1 MPGARDDRLGG
12 EVVFIDSS
20 SGAPRVVETPD
31 WRAVTHVAWLPDGS
45 GLLVNAQESTGESAA
60 SQIWLLP
67 FPDGK
72 ARQVTNDLGTYSGLS
87 VADNGHTFVSVRN
100 ELRARIYVVP
110 DGDVTRA
117 QAITAGAGT
126 DDGVQGLAWTPDDRL
141 VYTSSSGGDND
152 IWIMNADGSNRA
164 QLTTSRGNDH
174 WPSVTPDGQVVV
186 FVSERDGGR
195 GLWRMDIEGGR
206 QQRLVPAH
214 VGQRPQLSADGKDV
228 YYGDTAAR
236 QSFRVSIDG
245 GTPTPLPLVLAGAS
259 GAAASLPDG
268 FHEAAPSPDG
278 KLISGHYN
286 DAAQRGERMTVIT
299 PGHPEATLLLPT
311 VPVPAQWSPD
321 GRSLLYIDTRRGIS
335 NLWRHPVAGGT
346 AAQITKF
353 TNDRIFRYA
362 LSRDQKRWAIV
373 RGDVSRDVVLVSERK

>member
-1 MPGARDDRLGG
+1 MISLNKNLIRGTFTFAAVVTFAFAALFLNSNSASMQAGSNTIVFDRYDSAVQYTKVFTMNADGTNVMDLGRG
-12 EVVFIDSS
+12 FDPVWS
-20 SGAPRVVETPD
+20 
-31 WRAVTHVAWLPDGS
+31 PDGTKIAY
-45 GLLVNAQESTGESAA
+45 AQ
-60 SQIWLLP
+60 
-67 FPDGK
+67 
-72 ARQVTNDLGTYSGLS
+72 GTSE
-87 VADNGHTFVSVRN
+87 T
-100 ELRARIYVVP
+100 
-110 DGDVTRA
+110 
-117 QAITAGAGT
+117 
-126 DDGVQGLAWTPDDRL
+126 
-141 VYTSSSGGDND
+141 ND
-152 IWIMNADGSNRA
+152 IWIMNADGLNRA

-174 WPSVTPDGQVVV
+174 WPSVTPDGRVVV

-206 QQRLVPAH
+206 QQRLVAAN

-228 YYGDTAAR
+228 YYGDTALR

-259 GAAASLPDG
+259 GAGASLPEG

-321 GRSLLYIDTRRGIS
+321 GRSLLYIDTRRGVS
-335 NLWRHPVAGGT
+335 NLWRHPVGGGAA

-373 RGDVSRDVVLVSERK
+373 RGEISRDVVLVSERK